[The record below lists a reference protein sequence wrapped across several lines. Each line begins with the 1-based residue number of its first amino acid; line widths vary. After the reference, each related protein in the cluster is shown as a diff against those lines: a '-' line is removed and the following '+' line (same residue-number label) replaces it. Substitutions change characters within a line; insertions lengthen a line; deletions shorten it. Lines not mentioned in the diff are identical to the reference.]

1 MPVAV
6 PVLLGVPV
14 DPDAAEARRL
24 AEEELA
30 KAIYDHS
37 PSLIDR
43 LLTWLQQL
51 YEALTRLGGQTP
63 SGVVPLLLVLAFAA
77 VVALGLLLGGRARRR
92 RLARTAGASAGLFED
107 VRTSTDLTREAD
119 AAARRG
125 DHSLA
130 VLERFRAIIR
140 SLDERALLDDR
151 PGLTAHEAT
160 ALATAAL
167 PDLSAEL
174 DRAGR
179 LFDDVRYGHAV
190 ADAGDDQ
197 AMRHLAEQVG
207 RTDAR
212 AVAPVAV
219 P

>member
-1 MPVAV
+1 VLVAV

-37 PSLIDR
+37 PSLIER
-43 LLTWLQQL
+43 LLTWLQEL

-63 SGVVPLLLVLAFAA
+63 SGVVPVVLVLAFAA

-92 RLARTAGASAGLFED
+92 RVARGAGTSAGLFED
-107 VRTSTDLTREAD
+107 TRTAADLTREAD

-125 DHSLA
+125 EHSLA

-140 SLDERALLDDR
+140 SLDERTLLDDR

-167 PDLSAEL
+167 PALAAEL
-174 DRAGR
+174 DTAGR

-190 ADAGDDQ
+190 AGAEDDQ
-197 AMRHLAEQVG
+197 AMRRLAELVG
-207 RTDAR
+207 RAR
-212 AVAPVAV
+212 TGAPVAV

>member
-1 MPVAV
+1 MPIAV

-37 PSLIDR
+37 PGLIER
-43 LLTWLQQL
+43 LLNWLQEL

-77 VVALGLLLGGRARRR
+77 VVAIGLLLGGRARRR
-92 RLARTAGASAGLFED
+92 RLARSASTSAGLFED
-107 VRTSTDLTREAD
+107 ARTSADLTREAD

-140 SLDERALLDDR
+140 GMDERALLDDR

-160 ALATAAL
+160 TLASAAL
-167 PDLSAEL
+167 PGLGTEL

-190 ADAGDDQ
+190 ANAEDDQ
-197 AMRHLAEQVG
+197 TMRHLAEQVG
-207 RTDAR
+207 HAR
-212 AVAPVAV
+212 AVV
-219 P
+219 PAAIP